1 MFALESTRLAATPST
16 DRKFKILVV
25 EDDRTLREALRYN
38 LVADGYEV
46 AVADDGSE
54 GLISARQDDPDVII
68 LDLMLPTLSGIEVC
82 KALRRDGS
90 VVPVIILTA
99 RDSEMDRIG
108 GLESGADDY
117 VTKPFSMRELLAR
130 VGAQI
135 RRMDMIKSVS
145 LTSGDQIIDLGDLVI
160 NRGSRAVTLAGK
172 QLDLRPREFDLL
184 AHLAANPGRV
194 YTRDQLLQDVWGFEY
209 SGDTRTVDVHVRWL
223 RLKIEKDPSKP
234 TLLGTVR
241 GVGYRISV

>member
-1 MFALESTRLAATPST
+1 LPDSAIS
-16 DRKFKILVV
+16 DRKFKILVI

-38 LVADGYEV
+38 LVAEGYEV
-46 AVADDGSE
+46 LVADDGGV
-54 GLISARQDDPDVII
+54 GLISARQDGPDVIV
-68 LDLMLPTLSGIEVC
+68 LDLMLPSLSGLEIC
-82 KALRRDGS
+82 KAIRRDGS
-90 VVPVIILTA
+90 IVPIIMLTA
-99 RDSEMDRIG
+99 RDSELDRVG

-135 RRMDMIKSVS
+135 RRMDMLKSVS
-145 LTSGDQIIDLGDLVI
+145 QSTADQIIDLGNLVI
-160 NRGSRAVTLAGK
+160 NRGFRGVTLDGK

>member
-1 MFALESTRLAATPST
+1 LPDSAIS
-16 DRKFKILVV
+16 DRKFKILVI

-38 LVADGYEV
+38 LVAEGYEV
-46 AVADDGSE
+46 LVADDGGV
-54 GLISARQDDPDVII
+54 GLISARQDGPDVIV
-68 LDLMLPTLSGIEVC
+68 LDLMLPSLSGLEIC
-82 KALRRDGS
+82 KAIRRDGS
-90 VVPVIILTA
+90 IVPIIILTA
-99 RDSEMDRIG
+99 RDSELDRVG

-135 RRMDMIKSVS
+135 RRMDMLKSVS
-145 LTSGDQIIDLGDLVI
+145 QSTADQIIDLGNLVI
-160 NRGSRAVTLAGK
+160 NRGSRGVTLDGK

>member
-1 MFALESTRLAATPST
+1 MPDSAIS
-16 DRKFKILVV
+16 DRKFKILVI

-38 LVADGYEV
+38 LVAEGYEV
-46 AVADDGSE
+46 LVADDGGV
-54 GLISARQDDPDVII
+54 GLISARQDGPDVIV
-68 LDLMLPTLSGIEVC
+68 LDLMLPSLSGLEIC
-82 KALRRDGS
+82 KAIRRDGS
-90 VVPVIILTA
+90 IVPIIMLTA
-99 RDSEMDRIG
+99 RDSELDRVG

-135 RRMDMIKSVS
+135 RRMDMLKSVS
-145 LTSGDQIIDLGDLVI
+145 QSTADQIIDLGNLVI
-160 NRGSRAVTLAGK
+160 NRGSRGVTLDGK

>member
-1 MFALESTRLAATPST
+1 VNEAETIRLAARPST
-16 DRKFKILVV
+16 ETRFKVLIV

-38 LVADGYEV
+38 LVAEGYEV
-46 AVADDGSE
+46 AAVEDGGE
-54 GLISARQDDPDVII
+54 GLVIARKDTPDVIV
-68 LDLMLPTLSGIEVC
+68 LDLMLPGLSGIEVC

-90 VVPVIILTA
+90 IVPIIMLTA
-99 RDSEMDRIG
+99 RDSEMDRVG

-117 VTKPFSMRELLAR
+117 VTKPFSMRELIAR
-130 VGAQI
+130 VGSQI
-135 RRMDMIKSVS
+135 RRMDMLKSVS
-145 LTSGDQIIDLGDLVI
+145 QSSGEQVIDLGDLVI
-160 NRGSRAVTLAGK
+160 NRATRGVTLEGRS
-172 QLDLRPREFDLL
+172 LDLRPREFDLL
-184 AHLAANPGRV
+184 AHLAQNPGRV